1 MYKKVCWYIVQRFF
15 KDKKMD
21 MYLQHISVI
30 SCHPFWYT
38 NICVTLRMDSV
49 SASLMPER
57 VDEIVQLLSS
67 NCLILSLA
75 FQLSLFNRNLSLSL
89 SLFIISLSVHFHRVR
104 FRIQAGKRSP
114 PFYRPRLSFLFHF
127 RNFKFPL
134 FDISQQDLSC
144 INLDENLLDIKSIFP
159 LYHSVWLD

>member
-1 MYKKVCWYIVQRFF
+1 
-15 KDKKMD
+15 
-21 MYLQHISVI
+21 MYLQHISVML
-30 SCHPFWYT
+30 CHPFWYT
-38 NICVTLRMDSV
+38 NICVTLGMDV
-49 SASLMPER
+49 IHFSLSGAWKGWR
-57 VDEIVQLLSS
+57 NRSTLVVQLS
-67 NCLILSLA
+67 NTFVGFSA
-75 FQLSLFNRNLSLSL
+75 FSFQQKSLSL